1 MENTTYIALSR
12 IDTLTRALDVA
23 ASNLA
28 NANTD
33 GFKATRQIFS
43 DYLVHQKGSH
53 EVPGGRDEAF
63 TQDLATYQDH
73 MQGALRQ
80 TGNLTDFAING
91 EGYFSVRTAQG
102 VRLTRNGQFH
112 RRVDGTIVDGAG
124 NPLLDRQG
132 QNIVVAQQDDIVS
145 VASDGTISTEDGR
158 IANIGIVTVD
168 NLNTLQPEGDY
179 LLKPTTRTH
188 AVAQTEIRQR
198 MLESSNVNSI
208 SETTRMVEIQRDYD
222 LNFQL
227 VQTESTRYM
236 NAIDKITAQPS
247 T

>member
-23 ASNLA
+23 ADNLA

-33 GFKATRQIFS
+33 GFKATKQLFS
-43 DYLVHQKGSH
+43 QYLVHQKGNEPS
-53 EVPGGRDEAF
+53 GGRDEAF

-73 MQGALRQ
+73 IQGALRQ
-80 TGNLTDFAING
+80 TRNPTDFAING
-91 EGYFSVRTAQG
+91 EGYFSVRTSQG

-132 QNIVVAQQDDIVS
+132 QNIVVAQQDEVVS
-145 VASDGTISTEDGR
+145 VAADGTMSTEDGR

-168 NLNTLQPEGDY
+168 NLNTLQPEGAY

-188 AVAQTEIRQR
+188 AVAQTEIRQG

-208 SETTRMVEIQRDYD
+208 NETTHMVEIQRDYD

-227 VQTESTRYM
+227 VQTESTRFM
-236 NAIDKITAQPS
+236 NAIDKITTEPS
-247 T
+247 S